1 MYQFGYRNLHSTTLA
16 LIEITDKIK
25 KLLDE
30 GNYVIGIYL
39 ELKPLALY
47 IMRYYLIN
55 YGDMELEDTP
65 MTFLYPIWPTDAST
79 RVQMEKNR

>member
-1 MYQFGYRNLHSTTLA
+1 MKFLESHNILFMYQLGYRKLHSTTIA

-39 ELKPLALY
+39 DLTKVF
-47 IMRYYLIN
+47 
-55 YGDMELEDTP
+55 DTVNHDI
-65 MTFLYPIWPTDAST
+65 TL
-79 RVQMEKNR
+79 